1 MGARGFREVGG
12 AGSLRSSGGGEGG
25 AEGPRFGRKRGDESL
40 AALLR
45 EEKGGGE
52 GTRNPFG
59 EEKGELRA
67 PVWGEN
73 PHFAGGKGGLRAPT
87 QVLSV
92 KRRRSRGPHFEGKR
106 GQLRALILGR
116 G

>member
-1 MGARGFREVGG
+1 MGLRGCGVP
-12 AGSLRSSGGGEGG
+12 AVLWGGEKR
-25 AEGPRFGRKRGDESL
+25 ELEVPLLGRRRRDESL
-40 AALLR
+40 TAPLR

-52 GTRNPFG
+52 AAPHPFG

-67 PVWGEN
+67 PFWGEWRGAEN
-73 PHFAGGKGGLRAPT
+73 PHFAGGRGGLKAPT

-92 KRRRSRGPHFEGKR
+92 KRRRRRGPHFGGQR

-116 G
+116 E